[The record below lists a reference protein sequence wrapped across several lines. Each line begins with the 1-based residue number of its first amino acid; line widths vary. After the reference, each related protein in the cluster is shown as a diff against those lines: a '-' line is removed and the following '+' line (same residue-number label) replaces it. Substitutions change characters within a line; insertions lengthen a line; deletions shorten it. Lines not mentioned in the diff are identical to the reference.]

1 MKVEL
6 TDKEV
11 SAIHASINFMVK
23 YIEDTATEPDNLT
36 SLKEE
41 MMVEFINI
49 LEKLELS
56 NISLE
61 EIEDNNSHNMKIIR
75 GVLTNKTNR
84 IYELLDELRDQASD
98 YEGVMV
104 GNDYVDM
111 ISNINLITKLID

>member
-61 EIEDNNSHNMKIIR
+61 EIEDNNYHNMKII
-75 GVLTNKTNR
+75 NK
-84 IYELLDELRDQASD
+84 
-98 YEGVMV
+98 
-104 GNDYVDM
+104 
-111 ISNINLITKLID
+111 